1 MTLHNL
7 STTLTPAEHRALHN
21 VVTHV
26 LLPLKMKKEAA
37 QAKGEDISGAEL
49 RLYESCEHA
58 SLWLAA
64 QSEKLFTEWNS
75 SKGITKC
82 LSRYLLNWCV
92 NSHCAMLDSDWSFFT
107 LLQKICK
114 KNFLSF
120 IL

>member
-7 STTLTPAEHRALHN
+7 TTTLTPAEHRALHN

-49 RLYESCEHA
+49 RLFESCEHA

-64 QSEKLFTEWNS
+64 QSEKFLESVPEIALKNH
-75 SKGITKC
+75 
-82 LSRYLLNWCV
+82 LP
-92 NSHCAMLDSDWSFFT
+92 FFST
-107 LLQKICK
+107 TA
-114 KNFLSF
+114 S
-120 IL
+120 